1 MNQSPQIQPPRCKAS
16 FRQAERSLHPRPFSS
31 LSIIHYPL
39 SIRPHVLPVWACLL
53 LLLAAPVACHRAVVT
68 PPEPPHETLL
78 LVVAEFRRYA
88 ETDLYRYETPKDI
101 SGQNVFRALAAKL
114 AYFEQNNPGVQS
126 DVVEFTRGEALLRLA
141 DYRGALDAFNR
152 VAAQA
157 DSPLAAQARERI
169 EVFVPVREALL
180 PPREA
185 SNMGAYFNDLEARR
199 ERLAE
204 LEKQRH
210 GSYDAILI
218 RRELERADTEYA
230 LALFRNRFVLPD
242 GSKRALDFARGLLD
256 RHANSARVNAHRL
269 QLGQFYAEL
278 ARDLASLQPPD
289 RAGFQSDL
297 FHQLA
302 TAAQKEFLA
311 VSKADG
317 YEEKLEAKA
326 QLDALNA
333 FLRKVRKMEQ

>member
-1 MNQSPQIQPPRCKAS
+1 MI
-16 FRQAERSLHPRPFSS
+16 
-31 LSIIHYPL
+31 PL
-39 SIRPHVLPVWACLL
+39 SRAETHRQDLVRKRVSEMFARRRFPRGRVFLSRHARAFFGWVFLA
-53 LLLAAPVACHRAVVT
+53 LLLAATGACHRVKVT
-68 PPEPPHETLL
+68 PPEPAHETLL
-78 LVVAEFRRYA
+78 LVVAELRRYA
-88 ETDLYRYETPKDI
+88 ETDLYRYDPPRDI
-101 SGQNVFRALAAKL
+101 SGQNVFRALVAKL
-114 AYFEQNNPGVQS
+114 GYFAQNNPGVQS

-141 DYRGALDAFNR
+141 DYRGALDAFDR
-152 VAAQA
+152 VVAQT
-157 DSPLAAQARERI
+157 DSPLATKARERI
-169 EVFVPVREALL
+169 EVFVPVRQALL

-185 SNMGAYFNDLEARR
+185 DNMGAYFRALEARR

-210 GSYDAILI
+210 GSYDALLI
-218 RRELERADTEYA
+218 RRELERADVEYA

-242 GSKRALDFARGLLD
+242 GSQRALDCARELLE
-256 RHANSARVNAHRL
+256 RHANSARAQAHRL
-269 QLGQFYAEL
+269 LLGQFYAEL
-278 ARDLASLQPPD
+278 ARDLALLQPPD
-289 RAGFQSDL
+289 RSGFQTEL

-302 TAAQKEFLA
+302 NAAQKEFLA

>member
-1 MNQSPQIQPPRCKAS
+1 
-16 FRQAERSLHPRPFSS
+16 
-31 LSIIHYPL
+31 
-39 SIRPHVLPVWACLL
+39 VWIFLL
-53 LLLAAPVACHRAVVT
+53 FLLTAPTACHRTVVT

-101 SGQNVFRALAAKL
+101 SGQNVFRGLAAKL

-126 DVVEFTRGEALLRLA
+126 DVVAFTRGEALLRLA

-157 DSPLAAQARERI
+157 DSPLAAKARERI

-180 PPREA
+180 PPKEA
-185 SNMGAYFNDLEARR
+185 SNMGAYFRDLEARR

-218 RRELERADTEYA
+218 RRELERADVEYA

-242 GSKRALDFARGLLD
+242 GSKRALDFARSLLD

-302 TAAQKEFLA
+302 TAAQKEFLT